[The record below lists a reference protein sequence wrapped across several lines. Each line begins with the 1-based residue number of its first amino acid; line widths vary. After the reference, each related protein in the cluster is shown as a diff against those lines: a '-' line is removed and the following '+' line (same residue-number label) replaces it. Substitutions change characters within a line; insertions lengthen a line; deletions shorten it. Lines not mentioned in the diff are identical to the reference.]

1 VEAALAWVENTG
13 IATSWSVVSTLPCLS
28 RALAPGANHQIVWQ
42 VQEEL
47 PRSRRGH
54 YGKFLAGKGAVAS
67 LEMLLDLLTLA
78 GGPDIGRQWAS
89 GRLSRDAVGISQIL
103 ADAGPVRG
111 DELRKRAGLSGKNDA
126 RRFEAAMSE
135 LQQLLLIAATDQI
148 QGNGRFKIP
157 VWDLTARSWAQELL
171 PAADE
176 GHALRRTVRG
186 LASACGLLR
195 EGDLRSWLK
204 PWGHDPASV
213 LRELSESG
221 DVEAFAVTA
230 GSVVYVTTAA
240 RPEAERA
247 LEEEPR

>member
-1 VEAALAWVENTG
+1 VPASTAVDDPAAHRQIGRDRLVQAARAIKRERWVASLEAALTWVENTG
-13 IATSWSVVSTLPCLS
+13 IATSWSVVSTLPCVS
-28 RALAPGANHQIVWQ
+28 RALAPGADHQIVWQ
-42 VQEEL
+42 
-47 PRSRRGH
+47 
-54 YGKFLAGKGAVAS
+54 
-67 LEMLLDLLTLA
+67 
-78 GGPDIGRQWAS
+78 
-89 GRLSRDAVGISQIL
+89 
-103 ADAGPVRG
+103 
-111 DELRKRAGLSGKNDA
+111 
-126 RRFEAAMSE
+126 
-135 LQQLLLIAATDQI
+135 
-148 QGNGRFKIP
+148 
-157 VWDLTARSWAQELL
+157 AQELL

-176 GHALRRTVRG
+176 RHALRRTVRR

-240 RPEAERA
+240 RPDAERA